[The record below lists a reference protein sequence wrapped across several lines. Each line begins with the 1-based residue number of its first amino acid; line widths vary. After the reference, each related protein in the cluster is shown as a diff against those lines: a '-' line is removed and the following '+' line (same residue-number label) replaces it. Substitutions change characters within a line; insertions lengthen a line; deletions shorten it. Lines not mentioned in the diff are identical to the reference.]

1 MIVFADKTSNIYKL
15 NTDEYKNLTTEAL
28 TSTYEKV
35 SDKINSKVNTE
46 VKRIMENK
54 TALDRIFINSS
65 NNCVITLKDHK
76 ETFFLGSENNTPF
89 EKIATIWQRKHV
101 DEKRGDLFDAA
112 MAVCDGAEVCELVGT
127 FLLEKIREI
136 CNESDIGSYRDGG
149 LATFRDKS
157 STQLEKI
164 KKKFQRLFKEY
175 DLEIT
180 VESNQKIVNY
190 LDVTLNFKDSAL
202 LDLTINPVTKCS
214 TYIRNPITPQIISN
228 IYQPL

>member
-1 MIVFADKTSNIYKL
+1 MQNCKFISFDIKDFHPTITKELLSKCLSFAETKVQITKDDKKILYHSRKSL
-15 NTDEYKNLTTEAL
+15 LFDRENTWMK
-28 TSTYEKV
+28 K
-35 SDKINSKVNTE
+35 
-46 VKRIMENK
+46 
-54 TALDRIFINSS
+54 
-65 NNCVITLKDHK
+65 
-76 ETFFLGSENNTPF
+76 G
-89 EKIATIWQRKHV
+89 
-101 DEKRGDLFDAA
+101 GDLFDVA
-112 MAVCDGAEVCELVGT
+112 MAVYDGAEVCELVGT

-136 CNESDIGSYRDGG
+136 CNEGDIGSYRDGG

-157 STQLEKI
+157 GTQLEKM

-214 TYIRNPITPQIISN
+214 TYIRNPITPQI
-228 IYQPL
+228 